1 MSEIETNALLELTAD
16 VVAAYVSN
24 NPVPMG
30 ELPKLLADVH
40 AALGNV
46 GTAPVEA
53 APELKPAVSPK
64 KSVFPDYLISLED
77 GKQYKSLKRHLST
90 RGMTPAEYRE
100 KWKLPSDYPMT
111 AASYSATRSALAKK
125 VGLGRKAA
133 TSAAAQPEAAAPAK
147 RGRPAKA
154 K

>member
-1 MSEIETNALLELTAD
+1 MSEIESNSLLELTAD
-16 VVAAYVSN
+16 LVAAYVSN

-30 ELPKLLADVH
+30 ELPKLLADVY

-46 GTAPVEA
+46 GTAPVEVV
-53 APELKPAVSPK
+53 PELKPAVSPK

-133 TSAAAQPEAAAPAK
+133 APSAADVEPAAPAK